1 MKDGVKLL
9 QIGNSC
15 LTIKTKKEM
24 KKNLFMVAAVALM
37 ALVSCSK
44 EDFNNG
50 VQSGAS
56 DIVFSAE
63 LEQPAGLPAAEPA
76 EIQSKT
82 SLGTAV
88 NGVRPVSWV
97 KDDQIKI
104 NGVTFKAAS
113 AGSRT
118 DFTPTGSFN
127 PAATYYAVYPA
138 TATSKADHS
147 AITIPASQDGSFA
160 KAAISVA
167 KSSTQSLS
175 FKNVASIIK
184 FSVPANCSTV
194 TISSDQNLA
203 GTFPVTFE
211 NNLPKIGTV
220 SSASKTIT
228 LTGSFTTSGEYYV
241 AVLPGDHTFT
251 MRIDGYLSKASTKAV
266 TTTRAKIANLKTL
279 PALQTGSFKI
289 MGIGSDWNTGKTFY
303 KDVDGYLLKNVSI
316 TSSTEFKFVSGTQ
329 WCRSITTCIGRWAY
343 LYEGDGNLKSNDFNG
358 TYDIYA
364 STEKDMV
371 CIVKAGAAKPTFD
384 SANKLFHLVLEGYDD
399 CGLYMWEPAYADNW
413 DAAWN
418 NYQAKVKFRKDNT
431 DWKEFCV
438 FTMPTNAID
447 KQCKFLFKWYNGKS
461 CDYTKVVN
469 DDLPFWRNGGND
481 GAYGIAGKIA
491 IN

>member
-1 MKDGVKLL
+1 
-9 QIGNSC
+9 
-15 LTIKTKKEM
+15 M

-44 EDFNNG
+44 ENIENN
-50 VQSGAS
+50 VVSGEAS
-56 DIVFSAE
+56 DIVFTAE
-63 LEQPAGLPAAEPA
+63 LEQPDGEPTSA
-76 EIQSKT
+76 PSEVQSKT
-82 SLGTAV
+82 SLGTLT

-97 KDDQIKI
+97 ANDQIKI
-104 NGVTFKAAS
+104 NGVTFKATS
-113 AGSRT
+113 TGTRT
-118 DFTPTGSFN
+118 DFTTTSSF
-127 PAATYYAVYPA
+127 AVASTYYAVYPA

-175 FKNVASIIK
+175 FKNVASILK
-184 FSVPANCSTV
+184 FQVPSTCSTI
-194 TISSDQNLA
+194 TIESTSNLA
-203 GTFPVTFE
+203 GTFPVTFS
-211 NNLPKIGTV
+211 NDLPVIGSV
-220 SSASKTIT
+220 SSGSKKIT
-228 LTGSFTTSGEYYV
+228 LTGSFVTGKDYYV
-241 AVLPGDHTFT
+241 AVLPGSHTFT
-251 MRIDGYLSKASTKAV
+251 VRLDGYLSKASTKAV
-266 TTTRAKIANLKTL
+266 TTKRVVITNLQKL

-303 KDVDGYLLKNVSI
+303 KDVDGYLMKNVSL

-364 STEKDMV
+364 SAEKDMV

-399 CGLYMWEPAYADNW
+399 CGLYMWEPAYANNW

-431 DWKEFCV
+431 EWKEFCV

-481 GAYGIAGKIA
+481 GSYGIAGKIA